1 MTKAYW
7 NEWRRANNESVSNS
21 ESNDD
26 EESLDEDGEE
36 GAESESEP
44 NSGESLE
51 EDMDDEDEVSSHNKT
66 LLDTVPNVTG
76 LNYDP
81 KQTIFTTTQKANST
95 MRMGEDSDEKQ

>member
-1 MTKAYW
+1 LLDDPWLKVSPLDETHMTKAYW

-26 EESLDEDGEE
+26 EESLDEDEE
-36 GAESESEP
+36 QGAESESEP

-81 KQTIFTTTQKANST
+81 KQTIFTTT
-95 MRMGEDSDEKQ
+95 

>member
-1 MTKAYW
+1 MRKAYW

-26 EESLDEDGEE
+26 EESIDEDGEQGSE
-36 GAESESEP
+36 IESEP
-44 NSGESLE
+44 NSDELLE
-51 EDMDDEDEVSSHNKT
+51 EDIYDIDEVSSHNKT

-81 KQTIFTTTQKANST
+81 KQTIFTTT
-95 MRMGEDSDEKQ
+95 